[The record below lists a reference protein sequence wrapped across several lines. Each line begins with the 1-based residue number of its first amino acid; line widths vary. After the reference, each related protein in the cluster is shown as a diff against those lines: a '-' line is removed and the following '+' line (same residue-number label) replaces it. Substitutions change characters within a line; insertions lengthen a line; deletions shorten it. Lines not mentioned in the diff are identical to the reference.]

1 MEKKFIMTAFGK
13 DRPGIVAD
21 VTQLIYENGC
31 NLEDSSM
38 ALLSTEFTL
47 MLIFSGIEDGLEN
60 RLQSECRRLEIEKG
74 ITVFIRQLNPGPLVA
89 QPKMRSRSLRVEGQ
103 DKAGIVYRISRFLAD
118 HHINIDDL
126 RSKRSFMAQS
136 GAPLYVMRLH
146 IQIPQEVSLDALDEG
161 LGRIA
166 DELNVDVTF
175 D

>member
-21 VTQLIYENGC
+21 VTQVIYENGC

-47 MLIFSGIEDGLEN
+47 MLIFSGSENDLEN
-60 RLQSECRRLEIEKG
+60 RLQNECRRLEIEKG
-74 ITVFIRQLNPGPLVA
+74 ISVFIRPLGEA
-89 QPKMRSRSLRVEGQ
+89 PKAASQKMRNRTLRVEGQ
-103 DKAGIVYRISRFLAD
+103 DKAGIVYRVSRFLAD

-136 GAPLYVMRLH
+136 GTPLYAMRVH
-146 IQIPQEVSLDALDEG
+146 IQIPPEVSLDALDEG
-161 LGRIA
+161 LGKVA
-166 DELNVDVTF
+166 DELNVDITF